1 MLLLWP
7 FKLWLIVV
15 ENDQEE
21 AFSEGSNARGDS
33 AQKTAYV
40 LIHFFCEIS
49 VCSRTS
55 SGVVALECQ

>member
-40 LIHFFCEIS
+40 LIHPF
-49 VCSRTS
+49 V
-55 SGVVALECQ
+55 